1 MTELEGA
8 VSTLAA
14 TVTPPVPQNLWE
26 YAILLILSGGGA
38 VAVKQF
44 VGAYKAWRE
53 SRQSED
59 KRLEINR
66 ENMVE
71 KIVTMLQDQLDEQ
84 NEDYNTRLA
93 DKDSYY
99 QAELERRSKIAD
111 ENILRK
117 NQFIHELQSDN
128 KKLRRLLARYQDKFG
143 YLNVQD
149 VRDTGEETTDNN
161 NK

>member
-1 MTELEGA
+1 MTELEGT
-8 VSTLAA
+8 VSTLAVA
-14 TVTPPVPQNLWE
+14 VAPPTPQNLWE
-26 YAILLILSGGGA
+26 YLIILILSGGGA
-38 VAVKQF
+38 VAVRQF

-66 ENMVE
+66 ENVVE

-84 NEDYNTRLA
+84 TEDYSTRLA

-99 QAELERRSKIAD
+99 QAELERRAKIAD

-117 NQFIHELQSDN
+117 SQLVQELQSDN
-128 KKLRRLLARYQDKFG
+128 KRLRRLLARYQEKFG
-143 YLNVQD
+143 YLHVWD
-149 VRDTGEETTDNN
+149 MRDTGEETTDS

>member
-1 MTELEGA
+1 MTELEGT
-8 VSTLAA
+8 VSTLAVA
-14 TVTPPVPQNLWE
+14 VAPPTPQNLWE

-38 VAVKQF
+38 VAVRQF

-53 SRQSED
+53 SRQSTAN
-59 KRLEINR
+59 RLEISR
-66 ENMVE
+66 ENVVE

-84 NEDYNTRLA
+84 TEDYNTRLTN
-93 DKDSYY
+93 KDTYY

-111 ENILRK
+111 DSILRR
-117 NQFIHELQSDN
+117 NQLVQELQSDN
-128 KKLRRLLARYQDKFG
+128 WRLRRLLARYQEKFG

-161 NK
+161 K

>member
-1 MTELEGA
+1 MTELEGT
-8 VSTLAA
+8 VSALAA
-14 TVTPPVPQNLWE
+14 TVAPPVPQNLWE
-26 YAILLILSGGGA
+26 YTILLILSGGGA

-44 VGAYKAWRE
+44 IGAYKVWKE

-66 ENMVE
+66 ENVVE

-117 NQFIHELQSDN
+117 SQLVQELQSDN
-128 KKLRRLLARYQDKFG
+128 KRLRRLLARYQEKFG
-143 YLNVQD
+143 YLHVWD

-161 NK
+161 K

>member
-1 MTELEGA
+1 MTELEGT
-8 VSTLAA
+8 VSTLAVA
-14 TVTPPVPQNLWE
+14 VAPPVPQNLWE

-44 VGAYKAWRE
+44 IGAYKVWKE
-53 SRQSED
+53 SRQSTAN
-59 KRLEINR
+59 RLEINR
-66 ENMVE
+66 ENVVE

-93 DKDSYY
+93 EKDSYY

-111 ENILRK
+111 DSILRK
-117 NQFIHELQSDN
+117 NQLVQELQSDN
-128 KKLRRLLARYQDKFG
+128 WRLRRLLARYQDKFG

-149 VRDTGEETTDNN
+149 VKDTGEETDNN
-161 NK
+161 K